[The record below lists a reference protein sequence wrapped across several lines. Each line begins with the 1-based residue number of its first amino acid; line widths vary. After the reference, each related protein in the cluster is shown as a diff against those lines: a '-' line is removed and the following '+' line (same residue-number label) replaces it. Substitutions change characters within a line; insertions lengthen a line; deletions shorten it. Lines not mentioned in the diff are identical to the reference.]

1 MRGEVLKPDD
11 PYGAGVILGEDGRRY
26 YFTAARVHKGEA
38 LKAGSR
44 VDFIGLG
51 EDARDIYPLGPPG
64 ASVSSPAPAS
74 VLSAPINFAPVGP
87 AKGDGMFKY
96 YFRAVTR
103 NYFKFTGRARRAE
116 YFSFLFIT
124 LVLLVVLTIADVMLS
139 EAFVG
144 ADNYNSEEYIPI
156 TSGLLYIY
164 SLIPSM
170 SVTVR
175 RLHDQGMS
183 GWMLLM
189 NFVPYLGGVILFI
202 LMFFDS
208 HRNPN
213 KHGPSPKY
221 GGDETADVF
230 A

>member
-11 PYGAGVILGEDGRRY
+11 ADGPGVILGEDGRRY
-26 YFTAARVHKGEA
+26 YFTAARVYKGEA
-38 LKAGSR
+38 LKAGAR
-44 VDFIGLG
+44 VDFIALG
-51 EDARDIYPLGPPG
+51 EDARDIYPLAAPVSAPAPAL
-64 ASVSSPAPAS
+64 ASVSAAPVS
-74 VLSAPINFAPVGP
+74 FAPIGP
-87 AKGDGMFKY
+87 AKSDGMFKY
-96 YFRAVTR
+96 WFQAVTR

-124 LVLLVVLTIADVMLS
+124 IILLVVLTIVDVMLS

-144 ADNYNSEEYIPI
+144 ANNYTSEDYIPI
-156 TSGLLYIY
+156 TSALLYIY
-164 SLIPSM
+164 ILIPSM

-175 RLHDQGMS
+175 RLHDQDMS
-183 GWMLLM
+183 GWMLLL
-189 NFVPYLGGVILFI
+189 NFVPYLGGLILFI

-208 HRNPN
+208 HRKSN

-221 GGDETADVF
+221 GGDQTADVF

>member
-11 PYGAGVILGEDGRRY
+11 AYGPGVILGEDGRRY
-26 YFTAARVHKGEA
+26 SFTAARVHKGEA

-44 VDFIGLG
+44 VDFIALG
-51 EDARDIYPLGPPG
+51 DDARDIYPLAAPG

-74 VLSAPINFAPVGP
+74 VLAAPVSFAPIGP

-96 YFRAVTR
+96 YARAVTR

-124 LVLLVVLTIADVMLS
+124 IILLVVLTVVDVMLS

-144 ADNYNSEEYIPI
+144 SDNYDSEDYIPI

-175 RLHDQGMS
+175 RLHDQNMS

-189 NFVPYLGGVILFI
+189 NFVPYLGGLILFI

-213 KHGPSPKY
+213 KHGTSPKY
-221 GGDETADVF
+221 GGDQTADVF